1 MRELHIGAIW
11 HRPATALAKRLLHG
25 FARRKGPNAALSASA
40 PKQERGAR
48 KGRPHKDHGRTA
60 VMDAPLSFTRVV
72 GPRVAGGDAE
82 RISGNVLAASVIDT
96 LEVAVDRV
104 AYDR

>member
-11 HRPATALAKRLLHG
+11 RRPATALAKRLLHG
-25 FARRKGPNAALSASA
+25 FARRRPNAAVSASA
-40 PKQERGAR
+40 PKQERGAPEGAR
-48 KGRPHKDHGRTA
+48 ARLLGG
-60 VMDAPLSFTRVV
+60 LLLWLTRVV
-72 GPRVAGGDAE
+72 GPRVGGRKRRAE
-82 RISGNVLAASVIDT
+82 NIAADSLCAILDT